1 MKNNVI
7 SYTLTIYRHH
17 KGKSKFV
24 LSVEW
29 SVDVANL
36 NLHPVKVKL
45 DTRCAS
51 YNHFLKEYNLTNK
64 YPLLQE
70 GEKLKF
76 TYLKTPNHFKDT
88 VVSFPM
94 RLPKEFDL
102 QPFIDYETQFE
113 KTFIDPIQIILT
125 CIGWNTE
132 KKSTLE
138 DFFG

>member
-45 DTRCAS
+45 DARCTS
-51 YNHFLKEYNLTNK
+51 YNHFLKDALAKLPNHPTLLSMREIYGDEYNLFT
-64 YPLLQE
+64 PISPEQ
-70 GEKLKF
+70 LKI
-76 TYLKTPNHFKDT
+76 
-88 VVSFPM
+88 V
-94 RLPKEFDL
+94 
-102 QPFIDYETQFE
+102 ETWE
-113 KTFIDPIQIILT
+113 YT
-125 CIGWNTE
+125 
-132 KKSTLE
+132 KKST
-138 DFFG
+138 